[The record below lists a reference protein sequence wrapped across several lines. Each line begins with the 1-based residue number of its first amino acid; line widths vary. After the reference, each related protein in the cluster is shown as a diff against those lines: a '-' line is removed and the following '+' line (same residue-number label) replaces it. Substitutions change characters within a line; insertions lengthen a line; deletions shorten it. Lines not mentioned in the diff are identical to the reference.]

1 MPATRPADAR
11 TFVKPDAA
19 AALRNAPVFR
29 TADEAVIA
37 KLLER
42 CQTLSCPKGHVLFM
56 QGDLAEWFYIID
68 SGWVKLFR
76 ETLDGDEVVMDV
88 MPRGHIFG
96 ETAAFEDGTYS
107 CSAEIVEP
115 AVLLAY
121 PLSVLD
127 LAVRNNGALALAMLR
142 HVSGRSLMQGKEIEH
157 RTAQNAPQ
165 RLGCYL
171 LRLCDPEKTG
181 PAVIHLPHDKVMIA
195 ARLGMQPETFSRALA
210 RLQKDV
216 GLRVRGA
223 TVEIG
228 DIGLLTSYT
237 CSACSNAF
245 PCEK

>member
-1 MPATRPADAR
+1 MANPSESRSSAKA
-11 TFVKPDAA
+11 DAA
-19 AALRNAPVFR
+19 AALRDASVFS
-29 TADEAVIA
+29 AAGEAVIA

-88 MPRGHIFG
+88 MPHGHIFG

-115 AVLLAY
+115 AVLFAY
-121 PLSVLD
+121 PLPVLER
-127 LAVRNNGALALAMLR
+127 AVGDSGALALAMLK
-142 HVSGRSLMQGKEIEH
+142 HVSNRNLMQGKEIEH

-171 LRLCDPEKTG
+171 LRLCDPGKPG

-216 GLRVRGA
+216 GLVVRGA
-223 TVEIG
+223 TIEIG